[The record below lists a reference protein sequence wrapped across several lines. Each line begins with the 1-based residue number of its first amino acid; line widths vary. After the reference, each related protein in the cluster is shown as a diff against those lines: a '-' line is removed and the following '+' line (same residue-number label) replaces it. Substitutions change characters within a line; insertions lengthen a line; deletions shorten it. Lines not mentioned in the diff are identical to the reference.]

1 MHPTLYHSTTNVSYL
16 LFLLLTSTNS
26 RVGIIFTYLVP
37 IAKPT
42 VHLLLHSASA
52 SQTHRAE
59 PSRVTIT
66 QPSQPAL
73 KQLSRRH
80 WQQLCMY
87 STGGGSRESGAAS
100 RGRSE
105 RSESSVGPDG
115 AAEVVR
121 RKLVRRR
128 RW

>member
-1 MHPTLYHSTTNVSYL
+1 
-16 LFLLLTSTNS
+16 
-26 RVGIIFTYLVP
+26 
-37 IAKPT
+37 
-42 VHLLLHSASA
+42 
-52 SQTHRAE
+52 
-59 PSRVTIT
+59 
-66 QPSQPAL
+66 
-73 KQLSRRH
+73 
-80 WQQLCMY
+80 MY

-128 RW
+128 RWRGAGKNIVSGDAG

>member
-1 MHPTLYHSTTNVSYL
+1 
-16 LFLLLTSTNS
+16 
-26 RVGIIFTYLVP
+26 
-37 IAKPT
+37 
-42 VHLLLHSASA
+42 
-52 SQTHRAE
+52 
-59 PSRVTIT
+59 
-66 QPSQPAL
+66 
-73 KQLSRRH
+73 
-80 WQQLCMY
+80 MY